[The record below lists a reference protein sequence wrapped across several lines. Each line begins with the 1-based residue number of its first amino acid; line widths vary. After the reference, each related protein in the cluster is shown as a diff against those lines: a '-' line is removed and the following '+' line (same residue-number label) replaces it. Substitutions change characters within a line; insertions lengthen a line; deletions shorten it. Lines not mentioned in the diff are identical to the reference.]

1 MSDKLHEQANKM
13 QEYANSL
20 KEKVANIPPQD
31 LHIMKEEK
39 TFKQDNFQDNIQ
51 HVLEDLNDFLAC
63 DLLDFQKYEKWLED
77 NGGADKT
84 R

>member
-1 MSDKLHEQANKM
+1 MSDKLQEYANEM
-13 QEYANSL
+13 QEYANKL

-39 TFKQDNFQDNIQ
+39 TFKQENFQSEMKK
-51 HVLEDLNDFLAC
+51 VLGDFDDFLAC

>member
-1 MSDKLHEQANKM
+1 MSDKM
-13 QEYANSL
+13 QEYANKL

-39 TFKQDNFQDNIQ
+39 TFKQENFQSEMKK
-51 HVLEDLNDFLAC
+51 VLGDFDDFLAC

>member
-1 MSDKLHEQANKM
+1 MSDKM
-13 QEYANSL
+13 QEYANKL

-39 TFKQDNFQDNIQ
+39 NFKQENFQSEMKK
-51 HVLEDLNDFLAC
+51 VLGDFDDFLAC